1 MFLDHFYIIS
11 VTFIVFRGFGK
22 WNICEC
28 SSFATTVTDGK
39 NIFHFFS
46 LKINVNRNK
55 KNNLWS
61 PLVSN
66 FLKASSTCNFH
77 VIFFKLILAFFWLMP
92 IGFFWP
98 SYPFIL
104 LYFCPFLNF
113 FINLEI
119 IQRRLFNKLNKQISY
134 YFLKFE
140 EFDNFGKWSLYVTS
154 CFLQN
159 IHIHRLEI
167 QRCIILFF

>member
-1 MFLDHFYIIS
+1 MWGFHFFCAALAWIIRQNSLKSSLKKCVSRSFLYFS

-39 NIFHFFS
+39 NIFHFFP

-66 FLKASSTCNFH
+66 FLKASSTCNIH
-77 VIFFKLILAFFWLMP
+77 VIFNINISFFGSCQLDFSDQVILLFYF
-92 IGFFWP
+92 ISWP
-98 SYPFIL
+98 SIL
-104 LYFCPFLNF
+104 VELPRWVSLS
-113 FINLEI
+113 
-119 IQRRLFNKLNKQISY
+119 RRLL
-134 YFLKFE
+134 L
-140 EFDNFGKWSLYVTS
+140 LT
-154 CFLQN
+154 
-159 IHIHRLEI
+159 
-167 QRCIILFF
+167 

>member
-39 NIFHFFS
+39 NIFHFFP

-77 VIFFKLILAFFWLMP
+77 VIFFKLILAFLAHANWIFLTKLSFYFTLFLS
-92 IGFFWP
+92 ISQFFHQSGNHP
-98 SYPFIL
+98 
-104 LYFCPFLNF
+104 
-113 FINLEI
+113 EEV
-119 IQRRLFNKLNKQISY
+119 IQRVKQT
-134 YFLKFE
+134 
-140 EFDNFGKWSLYVTS
+140 N
-154 CFLQN
+154 
-159 IHIHRLEI
+159 
-167 QRCIILFF
+167 IILFFKVWRIWQFRKMISLRDFMLFTKYPYS